1 MPGAD
6 ARGVAQARRRNRRGP
21 GLFRRAGRRGR
32 MVLRADHRAVG
43 DARRPRAGDPAV
55 IDAATLVRRL
65 LARKY
70 PNAGRY
76 LFEPYEL
83 QQVIEAVQADA
94 APPPEDDMAM
104 VVIRRIDDDLWA
116 KLRAQ
121 AAAEQ
126 IGVRELVLRILTAYV
141 NRKRS

>member
-1 MPGAD
+1 M
-6 ARGVAQARRRNRRGP
+6 
-21 GLFRRAGRRGR
+21 
-32 MVLRADHRAVG
+32 
-43 DARRPRAGDPAV
+43 